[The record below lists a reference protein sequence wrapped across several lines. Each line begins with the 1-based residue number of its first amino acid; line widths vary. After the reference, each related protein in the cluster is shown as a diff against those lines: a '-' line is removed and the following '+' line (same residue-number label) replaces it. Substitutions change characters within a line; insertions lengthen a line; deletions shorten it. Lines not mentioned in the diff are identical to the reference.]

1 MQTAYKCP
9 ICKKSAVNMELQ
21 WRKLDQAIESQPM
34 PAQFADT
41 KAVIHCN
48 DCSARSSVKYHWLGN
63 KCAMCDSYNTN
74 EIQLLG
80 GSDIEQHAGDPAR
93 TGLSRRSSA
102 QQQVASR
109 RPGPEYRS
117 SRSYFLD
124 VEEQVAGHARP
135 TSAVALA
142 TDESL
147 SRYEVLRRI
156 SRSLSPRRNYL
167 GTREEEMMDASSTHG
182 EAGRFD
188 HFWGEDGRFLS
199 GEEEEDDDDDDDD
212 EDEEEDDDEGDSDE
226 SMPDDDDEEDEV
238 EEVDALE
245 GIELFGHR

>member
-1 MQTAYKCP
+1 
-9 ICKKSAVNMELQ
+9 
-21 WRKLDQAIESQPM
+21 M

-48 DCSARSSVKYHWLGN
+48 DCSAKSSVEYHWLGN

-74 EIQLLG
+74 EVQLLG
-80 GSDIEQHAGDPAR
+80 GSDVVQHAGDLAR
-93 TGLSRRSSA
+93 TGLSRRSSG
-102 QQQVASR
+102 QQQVVLR

-124 VEEQVAGHARP
+124 VEVQVAEHARP
-135 TSAVALA
+135 TSAVAMV
-142 TDESL
+142 TDENL
-147 SRYEVLRRI
+147 SPYEFLQRI
-156 SRSLSPRRNYL
+156 SRSLSPMRNYL
-167 GTREEEMMDASSTHG
+167 GTREEEMIDANNAHG

-188 HFWGEDGRFLS
+188 YFWGEDGRFLS
-199 GEEEEDDDDDDDD
+199 GEEEEEEEDHDEDDD
-212 EDEEEDDDEGDSDE
+212 EGEDDDDEGDSDE
-226 SMPDDDDEEDEV
+226 SMPDEDEEDEV